1 VPSRPFAARIRA
13 ELQLKQTDSWAEHTH
28 NITIEVVERPR
39 AKGFVLLPRRWVVER
54 IFAWITRRRRCARD
68 YERLPEHHETIVY
81 LAAALHM
88 IRRAARLT
96 TT

>member
-39 AKGFVLLPRRWVVER
+39 AKGFVLLP
-54 IFAWITRRRRCARD
+54 AAGSSNAPSPGSPD
-68 YERLPEHHETIVY
+68 
-81 LAAALHM
+81 AAA
-88 IRRAARLT
+88 APAT
-96 TT
+96 TNASPNTTKPSSTSPQPST